1 LIVFLRGFDLG
12 KWNGK
17 VALRFQ
23 VSESWDRRI
32 KQQRP
37 ETGKFAPATTFN
49 KQFKWAVQANAI

>member
-1 LIVFLRGFDLG
+1 LG